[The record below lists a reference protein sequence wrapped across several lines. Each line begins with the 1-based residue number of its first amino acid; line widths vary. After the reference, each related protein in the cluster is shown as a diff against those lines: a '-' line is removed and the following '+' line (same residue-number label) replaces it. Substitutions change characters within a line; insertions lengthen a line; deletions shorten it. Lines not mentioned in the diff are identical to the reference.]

1 MNDNIGWFFA
11 KVKCKMGGGKEALNK
26 YLRKKGIKVGDG
38 TKTASNIHT
47 AEPYLVEIG
56 RNVTISHSV
65 DFVTHDNSV
74 CKIFGVD
81 HDLYGKIIIGDN
93 CFIGAHATIMYGVT
107 LADNVIVAAGS
118 VVTKS
123 IKESNVIIGGNPAK
137 IIGTWDK
144 FKEKSIDTVI
154 HAGHLSYTDKRMLIE
169 SHQEKLIKR

>member
-1 MNDNIGWFFA
+1 MITLAGSLQKSSA
-11 KVKCKMGGGKEALNK
+11 KWGGGSKEALNK

-38 TKTASNIHT
+38 TKTASNINT

-81 HDLYGKIIIGDN
+81 HDLYGKIIVGNN
-93 CFIGAHATIMYGVT
+93 CFIGAHSTIMYGVT

-123 IKESNVIIGGNPAK
+123 INESNVIIGGNPAK

-144 FKEKSIDTVI
+144 FKDKSIDMVI

-169 SHQEKLIKR
+169 SHQEKLI